1 MRWEITREVG
11 PTQGNQSLRDL
22 LQRTW
27 LLPRRFVHYLR
38 VNRAVTVNGIY
49 QSMNTLVKD
58 GMQVHLAF
66 TGEEFRTPESHYV
79 VNRGIPCSVLYENQD
94 LMVVNKPRGLKSHP
108 NWQAESQ
115 TMMNAAAGYLAD
127 HPQAAPYMVHR
138 LDQQTSGAMIIAKNP
153 IVVPILDRNISL
165 GRIKRRYVAVV
176 QGQVTPSAGTWT
188 QPIGRDPQDRRKR
201 MVAGKAAQP
210 AVTHYRVLRQTATAT
225 LLALTLE
232 TGRTHQLR
240 VHCAAN
246 GHPIIGDPLYFP
258 GNTSQQGLML
268 HGIQQRIVIPFTNE
282 WRVIT
287 APYPEEWPQAFREKL
302 TEENE

>member
-1 MRWEITREVG
+1 MRWEFTQEVG
-11 PTQGNQSLRDL
+11 LTQGEQPLREL

-27 LLPRRFVHYLR
+27 LLPRRIVHYLR
-38 VNRAVTVNGIY
+38 VNRAVTINGRY
-49 QSMNTLVKD
+49 QAMNTWVEH
-58 GMQVHLAF
+58 GMQVHMAF
-66 TGEEFRTPESHYV
+66 NGEEFRTPESHYV
-79 VNRGIPCSVLYENQD
+79 VNRTLPCTVLYENRD

-108 NWQAESQ
+108 NWQAEKQ
-115 TMMNAAAGYLAD
+115 TMMNAAAGYLAN
-127 HPQAAPYMVHR
+127 HPQEAPYMVHR

-165 GRIKRRYVAVV
+165 GRIKRQYVAVV
-176 QGQVTPSAGTWT
+176 RGQISQSSGTWT

-201 MVAGKAAQP
+201 KVGGMAAQP
-210 AVTHYRVLRQTATAT
+210 AVTHYRVLRQTHTVT

-258 GNTSQQGLML
+258 GNTSQQRLML
-268 HGIQQRIVIPFTNE
+268 HGIQQQIVVPFTNE
-282 WRVIT
+282 RKVIT
-287 APYPEEWPQAFREKL
+287 APYPPEWPRAFREML
-302 TEENE
+302 TEENG

>member
-1 MRWEITREVG
+1 MYWEITQEVG
-11 PTQGNQSLRDL
+11 LTQGEQPLREL

-27 LLPRRFVHYLR
+27 LLPRRIVHYLR
-38 VNRAVTVNGIY
+38 VNRAVTVDGKY
-49 QSMNTLVKD
+49 QAMNTWVKR
-58 GMQVHLAF
+58 GMQVHMVF
-66 TGEEFRTPESHYV
+66 NGEEFRTPESHYV
-79 VNRGIPCSVLYENQD
+79 VNETLPCTVLYENRD

-108 NWQAESQ
+108 NWQTEKQ
-115 TMMNAAAGYLAD
+115 TMMNAAAGYLAG
-127 HPQAAPYMVHR
+127 HSQEAPYMVHR

-153 IVVPILDRNISL
+153 VVVPILDRNISL

-176 QGQVTPSAGTWT
+176 QGQFSQLSGTWT

-201 MVAGKAAQP
+201 KVEGMAAKP
-210 AVTHYRVLRQTATAT
+210 AVTHYQVLRRTYTAT

-268 HGIQQRIVIPFTNE
+268 HGIQQRIVVPFTNE
-282 WRVIT
+282 HRVIT
-287 APYPEEWPQAFREKL
+287 APYPSEWPHALREMI
-302 TEENE
+302 TEEDE

>member
-11 PTQGNQSLRDL
+11 PTQGEQTLREL

-27 LLPRRFVHYLR
+27 LLPRRIVHYLR
-38 VNRAVTVNGIY
+38 VNRAVTINGKY
-49 QSMNTLVKD
+49 QAMNTGVEP
-58 GMQVHLAF
+58 GMPVHMVF
-66 TGEEFRTPESHYV
+66 NGEEFRTPESHYV
-79 VNRGIPCSVLYENQD
+79 VNRTLLCPVLYENRD

-108 NWQAESQ
+108 NWQTENQ

-127 HPQAAPYMVHR
+127 QPEAAPYMVHR

-176 QGQVTPSAGTWT
+176 QGQISQQSGTWT

-201 MVAGKAAQP
+201 MVDGKAAQP
-210 AVTHYRVLRQTATAT
+210 AVTHYRVLRQTLTAT

-258 GNTSQQGLML
+258 GNTSQRRLML
-268 HGIQQRIVIPFTNE
+268 HGIQQRIVVPFTNE
-282 WRVIT
+282 RRVIT
-287 APYPEEWPQAFREKL
+287 APYPEEWPRELREEL
-302 TEENE
+302 TEESE